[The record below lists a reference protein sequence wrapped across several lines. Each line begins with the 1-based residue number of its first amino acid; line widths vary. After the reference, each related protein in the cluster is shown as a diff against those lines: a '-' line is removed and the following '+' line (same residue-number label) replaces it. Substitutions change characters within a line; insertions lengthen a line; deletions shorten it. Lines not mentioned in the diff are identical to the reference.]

1 MEGTLFGNGERTGNL
16 DIVTVALNMYSQGL
30 HPNLNFKNLDHIRE
44 IYERTT
50 GMTVHERHPY
60 GGDLV
65 FTAFSGSHQD
75 AIKKGMDLREKRRR
89 FRSNPLASALPIN
102 RPTRYRKKL

>member
-1 MEGTLFGNGERTGNL
+1 FGNGERTGNL

-30 HPNLNFKNLDHIRE
+30 HPSLSFENIEQIRD

-75 AIKKGMDLREKRRR
+75 A
-89 FRSNPLASALPIN
+89 
-102 RPTRYRKKL
+102 